1 MPKTC
6 QTNLMTV
13 IEVSCVTVKAG
24 RHSDYH
30 SRQSTG
36 PSSPTVCYHRII
48 ISSLLEGQQDARD
61 LVTWEGS
68 EQAQQRLCL
77 QWTPFVGKVEI
88 FVLVSTTK
96 EQIVVCNHTDRQE
109 TKSYLVFPSTHTK
122 GLHAVSTV
130 IGNSRLQLNR
140 CLTVLI
146 KRKHPAQL
154 YWSSCSVSWCNVV
167 YGLVYFKICC
177 QIKRK
182 ATTLLC
188 SPWIHE
194 PQPVRAITGRW
205 RRNKVNRQRILEY
218 SISAWK
224 QRCLVDANMMSTM
237 TNRHRD

>member
-6 QTNLMTV
+6 QTNLVTV
-13 IEVSCVTVKAG
+13 TEVCCVTVKAG
-24 RHSDYH
+24 RHCDYH

-48 ISSLLEGQQDARD
+48 SSLLEGQQDVRD

-122 GLHAVSTV
+122 GLHAASTV
-130 IGNSRLQLNR
+130 IGNSRSQLNC
-140 CLTVLI
+140 CLAVRRQWTG
-146 KRKHPAQL
+146 
-154 YWSSCSVSWCNVV
+154 S
-167 YGLVYFKICC
+167 
-177 QIKRK
+177 
-182 ATTLLC
+182 TETLSPMNAIRQQSRNLC
-188 SPWIHE
+188 SCFDNQRTNSCL
-194 PQPVRAITGRW
+194 QPY
-205 RRNKVNRQRILEY
+205 RQ
-218 SISAWK
+218 
-224 QRCLVDANMMSTM
+224 T
-237 TNRHRD
+237 RD